1 MNEMR
6 QKISR
11 IVDELMIFQFNNG
24 AEDIQINLRRQK
36 DGIEILFGSVCPGHG
51 HGDMEKQVER
61 LNRYLKVERNE
72 AMEAYF
78 WGLAGEDEGCDN
90 AELQLIGQMVDQ
102 AEARLE
108 GDKLSIRLFRRFGR

>member
-6 QKISR
+6 KKITR

-24 AEDIQINLRRQK
+24 AEDIQINVRKQK
-36 DGIEILFGSVCPGHG
+36 DGVEILFGSICHG
-51 HGDMEKQVER
+51 RGDMEKQVER
-61 LNRYLKVERNE
+61 LNRYLKVDRDE

>member
-6 QKISR
+6 KKVSR

-24 AEDIQINLRRQK
+24 AEDIQINVRKQK
-36 DGIEILFGSVCPGHG
+36 DGVEILFGSICNKSEN
-51 HGDMEKQVER
+51 MEKQVER

-102 AEARLE
+102 AEARLD
-108 GDKLSIRLFRRFGR
+108 GDKLSIRLFRRFER

>member
-1 MNEMR
+1 MNNIR

-11 IVDELMIFQFNNG
+11 IIDELMIFQFNAG
-24 AEDIQINLRRQK
+24 AEDIHMDLRRRP
-36 DGIEILFGSVCPGHG
+36 DGFEICFASNCS
-51 HGDMEKQVER
+51 GDTDKYVEQ
-61 LNRYLKVERNE
+61 LNRYLKVGRNE

-78 WGLAGEDEGCDN
+78 WGLAGEDEGCNN

-108 GDKLSIRLFRRFGR
+108 DGKLIIRVFRKADK

>member
-1 MNEMR
+1 M
-6 QKISR
+6 
-11 IVDELMIFQFNNG
+11 V
-24 AEDIQINLRRQK
+24 
-36 DGIEILFGSVCPGHG
+36 
-51 HGDMEKQVER
+51 R
-61 LNRYLKVERNE
+61 LNRYLKVDRDE

-108 GDKLSIRLFRRFGR
+108 GDKLSIRLFRRFER

>member
-6 QKISR
+6 KKISR

-24 AEDIQINLRRQK
+24 AEDIQINVRKQK
-36 DGIEILFGSVCPGHG
+36 DGVEILFGSVCSGQN
-51 HGDMEKQVER
+51 MEKQVER

-78 WGLAGEDEGCDN
+78 WGLAGEDEGCEN

-102 AEARLE
+102 AEAQLE
-108 GDKLSIRLFRRFGR
+108 GDRLSIRLFRRFGR

>member
-6 QKISR
+6 KKISR

-24 AEDIQINLRRQK
+24 AEDIQINVRKQK
-36 DGIEILFGSVCPGHG
+36 
-51 HGDMEKQVER
+51 
-61 LNRYLKVERNE
+61 
-72 AMEAYF
+72 
-78 WGLAGEDEGCDN
+78 DEGCDN

-108 GDKLSIRLFRRFGR
+108 GDKLSIRLFRRFER

>member
-1 MNEMR
+1 MNNIR

-11 IVDELMIFQFNNG
+11 IIDELVIFQFNAG
-24 AEDIQINLRRQK
+24 AEDIHMDLSRK
-36 DGIEILFGSVCPGHG
+36 PDGFEIRFASTCPGEA
-51 HGDMEKQVER
+51 EKYVEK

-78 WGLAGEDEGCDN
+78 WGLAGEDEGRDN

-102 AEARLE
+102 ADARIE
-108 GDKLSIRLFRRFGR
+108 DGKLVIRVFRKVKQ